1 MYQYLK
7 IGIRQLLKDK
17 TYSIV
22 NLIGL
27 VIGMTSVILIFY
39 TLKHE
44 LSFDHFHTDS
54 KQIYR
59 VVQHNH
65 TSDGIQYWNTTA
77 YPLAEALHKDFPD
90 LEAALAVGPMQHTMG
105 VGEAGQSVIRFEEK
119 LALYVDDN
127 YLQLFDFGALNRPL
141 WLEGDPATALKA
153 EKSVVITEKTA
164 QKYFAGIVAAGESVI
179 GQTLLLDNRDL
190 LTVTGI
196 VSTPPSNTN
205 LLFDFLI
212 PYRLYQKQEAFA
224 TQNWSGNYQGTTY
237 VKLLSQSSPTAV
249 AQKIANWKKNY
260 LFPEDI
266 ERIEYR
272 LQPLADIH
280 TNATYNSPLGS
291 YTVNKKLLGGL
302 AIMACLLIIIPSVN
316 VINLAIAQVSRR
328 SAHVGIRKILGGS
341 RLQLIKLFLVEIL
354 LLVITS
360 CLFSIILAELL
371 MTQINQKIDIVTIH
385 LALDSSIILLGA
397 GLILCIGLLAGIY
410 PALKFATFSP
420 ASALKK
426 EKDVGLQRGVGFRK
440 SLIGLQFSIANV
452 FIIGTIVVALQ
463 MMHFKT
469 ADLGFNQEAIFTI
482 NIPDQ
487 DSSRL
492 QSFAHQLTDHPHID
506 NISFATGTPL
516 TNDNDSWGTEFRLR
530 HEEVQMMRAAEMKV
544 VDLNYQDVFD
554 LDLIAGK
561 WLSRANQVERFNG
574 FIANEALVHSLGFTP
589 EEAIGQALII
599 NEGEAP
605 IIGVVKDFHNNTLHE
620 AVSPCLI
627 FHWNSGFYYEGHIAL
642 SSHATLSSTL
652 SFINDTWHTSF
663 PESIYKG
670 DFLEAQLAHNY
681 IIEELVF
688 SAFQLFSFIAIFIAI
703 IGLYALASFVVV
715 SRTKEIGIRKVIGA
729 STQQIIQLI
738 TQDFLRPVVLAIVI
752 SVPVAW
758 YVMNQWL
765 NNFTYRIELDWWIFA
780 LGGGIAFLMAS
791 LTVGWRSLTAAISNP
806 IDALRN
812 E

>member
-44 LSFDHFHTDS
+44 LNFDHFHTDAD
-54 KQIYR
+54 QIYR

-90 LEAALAVGPMQHTMG
+90 LEAALAVGPLQHTMA
-105 VGEAGQSVIRFEEK
+105 VGAAGQSILRFEEK
-119 LALYVDDN
+119 LVLYVDDN
-127 YLQLFDFGALNRPL
+127 YLQLFDFGALNQPL
-141 WLEGDPATALKA
+141 WLEGDPTTALKA

-164 QKYFAGIVAAGESVI
+164 QKYFAKIVEAGESVI
-179 GQTLLLDNRDL
+179 GQTLLLDNRNL
-190 LTVTGI
+190 LTVTGM

-205 LLFDFLI
+205 LLFDFLL

-237 VKLLSQSSPTAV
+237 VKLLAQSSPTAV

-291 YTVNKKLLGGL
+291 YTVNKRLLGGL
-302 AIMACLLIIIPSVN
+302 AIMACLLILIPSVN
-316 VINLAIAQVSRR
+316 VINLAVAQISRR
-328 SAHVGIRKILGGS
+328 STHAGIRKILGGS
-341 RLQLIKLFLVEIL
+341 RLQLIKLFLAEIF
-354 LLVITS
+354 LLVLAS

-371 MTQINQKIDIVTIH
+371 MTQINQRIDIVTIH
-385 LALDSSIILLGA
+385 LALDPTVILLSA
-397 GLILCIGLLAGIY
+397 GLVTCICLLAGLY

-426 EKDVGLQRGVGFRK
+426 ERNSSLQKGVGFRK
-440 SLIGLQFSIANV
+440 SLISLQFSIANV
-452 FIIGTIVVALQ
+452 FIIGTMVVALQ

-469 ADLGFNQEAIFTI
+469 ADLGFNRDAIFTV
-482 NIPDQ
+482 NIPNQ

-492 QSFAHQLTDHPHID
+492 QAFAHQIKDHPHID

-516 TNDNDSWGTEFRLR
+516 TNDNDSWGTEYRLR
-530 HEEVQMMRAAEMKV
+530 QEEVQMMRAAEMKV
-544 VDLNYQDVFD
+544 VDLHYQDVFD
-554 LDLIAGK
+554 LELLAGK
-561 WLSRANQVERFNG
+561 WLSPANQVERFNG
-574 FIANEALVHSLGFTP
+574 FIANEALVRSLGFTP
-589 EEAIGQALII
+589 SEAIGQSLII

-642 SSHATLSSTL
+642 AAHANLSTTLN
-652 SFINDTWHTSF
+652 FINDSWHTFF

-670 DFLEAQLAHNY
+670 DFLEAQLARNY
-681 IIEELVF
+681 IIEEFVF
-688 SAFQLFSFIAIFIAI
+688 SAFQLFSLIAIFIAI

-715 SRTKEIGIRKVIGA
+715 SRTKEIGMRKVIGA

-738 TQDFLRPVVLAIVI
+738 TQDFLRPVILAIII
-752 SVPVAW
+752 SVPIAW
-758 YVMNQWL
+758 YMMNQWL
-765 NNFTYRIELDWWIFA
+765 NNFTYRIELHWWIFMAAGLLA
-780 LGGGIAFLMAS
+780 LLMVS
-791 LTVGWRSLTAAISNP
+791 VTVGIRSFSAAVANP
-806 IDALRN
+806 IKALRN

>member
-17 TYSIV
+17 TYTIV

-39 TLKHE
+39 TLRHE
-44 LSFDHFHTDS
+44 LNFDHFHS
-54 KQIYR
+54 EAKQIHR
-59 VVQHNH
+59 VVHHNH
-65 TSDGIQYWNTTA
+65 TSDGLQYWNTTA
-77 YPLAEALHKDFPD
+77 YPLAAALQKDFPD
-90 LEAALAVGPMQHTMG
+90 LEATLAVGPMQHTMG
-105 VGEAGQSVIRFEEK
+105 VKRGDQSILRFEEK
-119 LALYVDDN
+119 LVLYVDDN
-127 YLQLFDFGALNRPL
+127 YLQVFDFKGTHRPL
-141 WLEGDPATALKA
+141 WLQGDPATALAA
-153 EKSVVITEKTA
+153 EKSVVITEKAA
-164 QKYFAGIVAAGESVI
+164 QKYFADIMEMGTSVI

-190 LTVTGI
+190 LTVTGL

-205 LLFDFLI
+205 LLFDFIL
-212 PYRLYQKQEAFA
+212 PFRLYQKQEPYAS
-224 TQNWSGNYQGTTY
+224 QNWSGNYQGTTF
-237 VKLLSQSSPTAV
+237 VKLSAQASPTAV
-249 AQKIANWKKNY
+249 AQKIENWKKNY

-280 TNATYNSPLGS
+280 TNATYKSALGS
-291 YTVNKKLLGGL
+291 YTVNKRLLGGL
-302 AIMACLLIIIPSVN
+302 AIMACLLIIIPAVN
-316 VINLAIAQVSRR
+316 VINLAIAQISRR
-328 SAHVGIRKILGGS
+328 STHAGIRKILGGS
-341 RLQLIKLFLVEIL
+341 RLQLIKLFLAEIF
-354 LLVITS
+354 LLVLAS

-371 MTQINQKIDIVTIH
+371 ITQINQKIDIVTIH
-385 LALDSSIILLGA
+385 LALDSTVLLLSA
-397 GLILCIGLLAGIY
+397 GLVTCICLLAGLY

-426 EKDVGLQRGVGFRK
+426 ERDTSLQKGIGFRK
-440 SLIGLQFSIANV
+440 SLISLQFSIANV

-469 ADLGFNQEAIFTI
+469 ADLGFNREAIYTI
-482 NIPDQ
+482 NIPKQ

-492 QSFAHQLTDHPHID
+492 QSFAHQIKDHPHID

-516 TNDNDSWGTEFRLR
+516 TNDNDSWGTEYRLR
-530 HEEVQMMRAAEMKV
+530 HEGVQMMRAAEMKV

-554 LDLIAGK
+554 LELLAGK
-561 WLSRANQVERFNG
+561 WLSPANQVERFNG
-574 FIANEALVHSLGFTP
+574 FIANEALVRSLGFTP
-589 EEAIGQALII
+589 SEAIGQSLII

-605 IIGVVKDFHNNTLHE
+605 ILGVIKDFHNNTLHE

-642 SSHATLSSTL
+642 APHANLSATVN
-652 SFINDTWHTSF
+652 FINDSWHASF
-663 PESIYKG
+663 PESVYKG

-688 SAFQLFSFIAIFIAI
+688 NAFQLFSFIAIFIAI

-738 TQDFLRPVVLAIVI
+738 TQDFLRPVILAILI

-758 YVMNQWL
+758 YMMNQWL
-765 NNFTYRIELDWWIFA
+765 NNFTYRIELHWWIFA
-780 LGGGIAFLMAS
+780 AAGLVALLLAS
-791 LTVGWRSLTAAISNP
+791 MTVGIRSFSAAVANP
-806 IDALRN
+806 IKALRN

>member
-17 TYSIV
+17 TYAIV
-22 NLIGL
+22 NLTGL

-39 TLKHE
+39 TLRHE
-44 LSFDHFHTDS
+44 LNFDHFHS
-54 KQIYR
+54 EAEQIYR
-59 VVQHNH
+59 VVHHNH
-65 TSDGIQYWNTTA
+65 TSDGVQYLNTTA
-77 YPLAEALHKDFPD
+77 YPLAAALQKDFPD
-90 LEAALAVGPMQHTMG
+90 MEATLAVGPMQHTMG
-105 VGEAGQSVIRFEEK
+105 VQRVDQSILRFEEK
-119 LALYVDDN
+119 LVLYVDDN
-127 YLQLFDFGALNRPL
+127 YLQLFDFKGTNRPL
-141 WLEGDPATALKA
+141 WLQGDPATALEA
-153 EKSVVITEKTA
+153 EKSVVITEQAA
-164 QKYFAGIVAAGESVI
+164 QKYFADMMGAGKSII

-190 LTVTGI
+190 LTVTGL
-196 VSTPPSNTN
+196 VSNPPSNTN
-205 LLFDFLI
+205 LLFDFLL
-212 PYRLYQKQEAFA
+212 PYPLYQKQEPFA
-224 TQNWSGNYQGTTY
+224 SQNWSGNYQGTTY
-237 VKLLSQSSPTAV
+237 VKLQAHSSAAAVTQRIQS
-249 AQKIANWKKNY
+249 WKKDY
-260 LFPEDI
+260 LFPEDF

-272 LQPLADIH
+272 LQSLSDIH
-280 TNATYNSPLGS
+280 TNELYNSPLGG
-291 YTVNKKLLGGL
+291 YTVNKRLLGGL

-316 VINLAIAQVSRR
+316 VINLAVAQVSRR
-328 SAHVGIRKILGGS
+328 STQVGIRKILGGS
-341 RLQLIKLFLVEIL
+341 RVQLIKLFLVEIF
-354 LLVITS
+354 LLVLAS
-360 CLFSIILAELL
+360 CLISIILAEFL
-371 MTQINQKIDIVTIH
+371 MTQINQRIDIVRIH
-385 LALDSSIILLGA
+385 LALDSTVVLLGV
-397 GLILCIGLLAGIY
+397 GLVCCICLLAGLY

-426 EKDVGLQRGVGFRK
+426 ERDTSLHKGVGFRK
-440 SLIGLQFSIANV
+440 SLISLQFSIANV

-463 MMHFKT
+463 MIHFRT
-469 ADLGFNQEAIFTI
+469 ADLGFNKEAIFTI
-482 NIPDQ
+482 NIPNQ

-492 QSFAHQLTDHPHID
+492 QSFAHQIKEHPHIN

-530 HEEVQMMRAAEMKV
+530 HEDVPMMRAAEMKV

-554 LDLIAGK
+554 LELLAGK

-574 FIANEALVHSLGFTP
+574 FIANEALVRSLGFTP
-589 EEAIGQALII
+589 SEAIGQSLII

-605 IIGVVKDFHNNTLHE
+605 ILGVVKDFHNNTLHE

-642 SSHATLSSTL
+642 ASHANLSATL
-652 SFINDTWHTSF
+652 SFINDSWHDAF

-688 SAFQLFSFIAIFIAI
+688 NAFQLFSFIAIFIAI

-729 STQQIIQLI
+729 STQQIIRLI
-738 TQDFLRPVVLAIVI
+738 TQDFLRPVILAIVI

-758 YVMNQWL
+758 YIMNQWL
-765 NNFTYRIELDWWIFA
+765 NNFTSRIELHWWIFA
-780 LGGGIAFLMAS
+780 AAGLVALSMAS
-791 LTVGWRSLTAAISNP
+791 MTVGIRSFSAAVANP
-806 IDALRN
+806 IKALRN

>member
-44 LSFDHFHTDS
+44 LNFDHFHTDAD
-54 KQIYR
+54 QIYR

-90 LEAALAVGPMQHTMG
+90 LEAALAVGPLQHTMA
-105 VGEAGQSVIRFEEK
+105 VGAAGQSILRFEEK
-119 LALYVDDN
+119 LVLYVDDN
-127 YLQLFDFGALNRPL
+127 YLQLFDFGALNQPL
-141 WLEGDPATALKA
+141 WLEGNPTTALKA

-164 QKYFAGIVAAGESVI
+164 QKYFAKIVEAGESVI

-190 LTVTGI
+190 LTVTGM

-205 LLFDFLI
+205 LLFDFLL

-237 VKLLSQSSPTAV
+237 VKLLAQSSPTAV

-291 YTVNKKLLGGL
+291 YTVNKRLLGGL
-302 AIMACLLIIIPSVN
+302 AIMACLLILIPSVN
-316 VINLAIAQVSRR
+316 VINLAVAQISRR
-328 SAHVGIRKILGGS
+328 STHVGIRKILGGS
-341 RLQLIKLFLVEIL
+341 RLQLIKLFLAEIF
-354 LLVITS
+354 LLVLAS
-360 CLFSIILAELL
+360 CLFSILLAELL
-371 MTQINQKIDIVTIH
+371 MTQINQRIDIVTIH
-385 LALDSSIILLGA
+385 LALDPTVILLSA
-397 GLILCIGLLAGIY
+397 GLVTCICLLAGLY

-426 EKDVGLQRGVGFRK
+426 ERNSSLQKGVGFRK
-440 SLIGLQFSIANV
+440 SLISLQFSIANV
-452 FIIGTIVVALQ
+452 FIIGTMVVALQ

-469 ADLGFNQEAIFTI
+469 ADLGFNRDAIFTI
-482 NIPDQ
+482 NIPNQ

-492 QSFAHQLTDHPHID
+492 QAFAHQIKDHPHID

-516 TNDNDSWGTEFRLR
+516 TNDNDSWGTEYRLR
-530 HEEVQMMRAAEMKV
+530 QEEVQMMRAAEMKV
-544 VDLNYQDVFD
+544 VDLHYQDVFD
-554 LDLIAGK
+554 LELLAGK
-561 WLSRANQVERFNG
+561 WLSPANQVERFNG
-574 FIANEALVHSLGFTP
+574 FIANEALVRSLGFTP
-589 EEAIGQALII
+589 SEAIGQSLII

-642 SSHATLSSTL
+642 AAHANLSTTLN
-652 SFINDTWHTSF
+652 FINDSWHTFF

-681 IIEELVF
+681 IIEEFVF

-729 STQQIIQLI
+729 STRQIIQLI
-738 TQDFLRPVVLAIVI
+738 TQDFLRPVILAIII
-752 SVPVAW
+752 SVPIAW
-758 YVMNQWL
+758 YMMNQWL
-765 NNFTYRIELDWWIFA
+765 NNFTYRIELHWWIFMAAGLLA
-780 LGGGIAFLMAS
+780 LLMAS
-791 LTVGWRSLTAAISNP
+791 VTVGIRSFSAAVANP
-806 IDALRN
+806 IKALRN

>member
-44 LSFDHFHTDS
+44 LNFDHFHTDAD
-54 KQIYR
+54 QIYR

-90 LEAALAVGPMQHTMG
+90 LEAALAVGPLQHTMA
-105 VGEAGQSVIRFEEK
+105 VGAAGQSILRFEEK
-119 LALYVDDN
+119 LVLYVDDN
-127 YLQLFDFGALNRPL
+127 YLQLFDFGALNQPL
-141 WLEGDPATALKA
+141 WLEGDPTTALKA

-164 QKYFAGIVAAGESVI
+164 QKYFAKIVEAGESVI
-179 GQTLLLDNRDL
+179 GQTLLLDNRNL
-190 LTVTGI
+190 LTVTGM

-205 LLFDFLI
+205 LLFDFLL

-237 VKLLSQSSPTAV
+237 VKLLAQSSPTAV

-291 YTVNKKLLGGL
+291 YTVNKRLLGGL
-302 AIMACLLIIIPSVN
+302 AIMACLLILIPSVN
-316 VINLAIAQVSRR
+316 VINLAVAQISRR
-328 SAHVGIRKILGGS
+328 STHAGIRKILGGS
-341 RLQLIKLFLVEIL
+341 RLQLIKLFLAEIF
-354 LLVITS
+354 LLVLAS

-371 MTQINQKIDIVTIH
+371 MTQINQRIDIVTIH
-385 LALDSSIILLGA
+385 LALDPTVILLSA
-397 GLILCIGLLAGIY
+397 GLVTCICLLAGLY

-426 EKDVGLQRGVGFRK
+426 ERNSSLQKGVGFRK
-440 SLIGLQFSIANV
+440 SLISLQFSIANV
-452 FIIGTIVVALQ
+452 FIIGTMVVALQ

-469 ADLGFNQEAIFTI
+469 ADLGFNRDAIFTV
-482 NIPDQ
+482 NIPNQ

-492 QSFAHQLTDHPHID
+492 QAFAHQIKDHPHID

-516 TNDNDSWGTEFRLR
+516 TNDNDSWGTEYRLR
-530 HEEVQMMRAAEMKV
+530 QEEVQMMRAAEMKV
-544 VDLNYQDVFD
+544 VDLHYQDVFD
-554 LDLIAGK
+554 LELLAGK
-561 WLSRANQVERFNG
+561 WLSPANQVERFNG
-574 FIANEALVHSLGFTP
+574 FIANEALVRSLGFTP
-589 EEAIGQALII
+589 SEAIGQSLII

-642 SSHATLSSTL
+642 AAHANLSTTLN
-652 SFINDTWHTSF
+652 FINDSWHTFF

-670 DFLEAQLAHNY
+670 DFLEAQLARNY
-681 IIEELVF
+681 IIEEFVF
-688 SAFQLFSFIAIFIAI
+688 SAFQLFSLIAIFIAI

-715 SRTKEIGIRKVIGA
+715 SRTKEIGMRKVIGA

-738 TQDFLRPVVLAIVI
+738 TQDFLRPVILAIII
-752 SVPVAW
+752 SVPIAW
-758 YVMNQWL
+758 YMMNQWL
-765 NNFTYRIELDWWIFA
+765 NNFTYRIELHWWIFMAAGLLA
-780 LGGGIAFLMAS
+780 LLMAS
-791 LTVGWRSLTAAISNP
+791 VTVGIRSFSAAVANP
-806 IDALRN
+806 IKALRN